1 MDAISSPPPHSISL
15 GGFRTPAPRC
25 ARHHLHGAGIRNP
38 SQQRPIKNNWFG
50 GDQRVFAASYALA
63 VERRG
68 GRSAEDPPCSYAPS
82 AMAIHDLGIRDYSS
96 GRKSVWSIRVRLEIA
111 RTWRDLALFNL
122 ARDSKLRACD
132 LVKLRVDEVCSGAKI
147 RNRATIEERQANRC
161 NSRLRSRRRPPSK
174 FGYGCSGQLAL
185 DISSQADFMHA
196 HTYRPGNTPG

>member
-1 MDAISSPPPHSISL
+1 LARLIPDQQIARLLNRAGRRPPM
-15 GGFRTPAPRC
+15 RAAPPSWG
-25 ARHHLHGAGIRNP
+25 RHPKPFTTAAH
-38 SQQRPIKNNWFG
+38 QNNWFG
-50 GDQRVFAASYALA
+50 GDRRVFAASYALA